1 MDFENK
7 TAGEVLTAV
16 ELYHRIDVV
25 FPETAFDAN
34 INGARIVFSHKVEAV
49 EGFYICFFTGEAET
63 KVGTKGWAVEMV
75 VFTFVVN
82 VGKVDA

>member
-25 FPETAFDAN
+25 FPEAVLHAEIHLIFCPGGIESQVFPHIRITGN
-34 INGARIVFSHKVEAV
+34 NLCHQINAIH
-49 EGFYICFFTGEAET
+49 CF
-63 KVGTKGWAVEMV
+63 M
-75 VFTFVVN
+75 
-82 VGKVDA
+82 